1 MLRSVNVFSTLI
13 KYLMWFGVRLLLILI
28 WPLTRIRSLSYR
40 HKPLPPITNQLL
52 LNSAQKTALLIRTK
66 QVSCVKVV
74 EAFITRI
81 RQVNPMLNAVVDERF
96 NLALEEAKQVD
107 ILLAASTKS
116 VEEIGRDTP
125 LLGVPLTVK
134 ESVAVKG
141 CSNNAGRIKPKER
154 IATDDAETVR
164 LLRQAGAII
173 LCVTNT
179 PELCMNWETFNKA
192 TGTTNNPYDTRRTP
206 GGSSG
211 GEAALL
217 SSGASIVGVASDIAG
232 SCRIP
237 AMFTGVFGHK
247 PSPGF
252 VSNVG
257 HMPSSEDKMWN
268 TYFTIGLLARYAED
282 LPLVLHL
289 MISDREQA
297 KSLRLLE
304 PVIVQDIKVF
314 YMEDDGSCTLTDGV
328 DLDIKEGIRKAVHHL
343 EYKQGI
349 KAQKVNIDLED
360 VFELV
365 SMVLLK
371 MNGINCPYQEDDE
384 HPEVWSHSVTKEV
397 LKWLMFSSKFTTTTV
412 LYGVIKKAADCFSQR
427 KIDTLLAKKKD
438 LMKKF
443 RDMLGDNGVFLFPTF
458 INSAHYHYQIHYKFL
473 NYGYVGL
480 FNLLE
485 MPVTNV
491 TVGLGS
497 NKLPVGFQVATSPG
511 QDRLSMA
518 IAKELESAFGG
529 WVPPSNVL

>member
-1 MLRSVNVFSTLI
+1 MLSYVISAFVCYNSKIFSKGNVFSTLI

-211 GEAALL
+211 GEPWTQEEEEADVEMEVDPAEEDTSSNIQTKVPGKMKVVGQQRKRGRSPVQESREKTKKKVISGQSSL
-217 SSGASIVGVASDIAG
+217 SKFITKHGMRERSHSLGSLGPEVAKIVD
-232 SCRIP
+232 
-237 AMFTGVFGHK
+237 K
-247 PSPGF
+247 LE
-252 VSNVG
+252 
-257 HMPSSEDKMWN
+257 SSEESRGEN
-268 TYFTIGLLARYAED
+268 TQEKNQNVKEKKTQEENKKPD
-282 LPLVLHL
+282 NTQTNK
-289 MISDREQA
+289 DEN
-297 KSLRLLE
+297 K
-304 PVIVQDIKVF
+304 
-314 YMEDDGSCTLTDGV
+314 
-328 DLDIKEGIRKAVHHL
+328 KEG
-343 EYKQGI
+343 
-349 KAQKVNIDLED
+349 D
-360 VFELV
+360 
-365 SMVLLK
+365 
-371 MNGINCPYQEDDE
+371 
-384 HPEVWSHSVTKEV
+384 TKEV
-397 LKWLMFSSKFTTTTV
+397 E
-412 LYGVIKKAADCFSQR
+412 D
-427 KIDTLLAKKKD
+427 
-438 LMKKF
+438 
-443 RDMLGDNGVFLFPTF
+443 
-458 INSAHYHYQIHYKFL
+458 
-473 NYGYVGL
+473 
-480 FNLLE
+480 
-485 MPVTNV
+485 
-491 TVGLGS
+491 
-497 NKLPVGFQVATSPG
+497 
-511 QDRLSMA
+511 
-518 IAKELESAFGG
+518 
-529 WVPPSNVL
+529 

>member
-1 MLRSVNVFSTLI
+1 
-13 KYLMWFGVRLLLILI
+13 MWFGVRILLVLI
-28 WPLTRIRSLSYR
+28 WPLTRIRSLTHS
-40 HKPLPPITNQLL
+40 HQPLPPITNQLL
-52 LNSAQKTALLIRTK
+52 LNSAQKTAHLIRRK
-66 QVSCVKVV
+66 EVSCVIVV
-74 EAFITRI
+74 EAFIARI
-81 RQVNPMLNAVVDERF
+81 KEVNPLLNAVVDERF
-96 NLALEEAKQVD
+96 SLALEEAKQVD
-107 ILLAASTKS
+107 LLLESGNKS
-116 VEEIGRDTP
+116 VEEIERETP

-134 ESVAVKG
+134 ESVSVKG
-141 CSNNAGRIKPKER
+141 CSNNSGRIVPKER
-154 IATDDAETVR
+154 IAESDAETVR
-164 LLRQAGAII
+164 LLRQAGVIV

-192 TGTTNNPYDTRRTP
+192 TGTTKNPYDTRRTP

-217 SSGASIVGVASDIAG
+217 SSGASIIGVASDIAG

-252 VSNVG
+252 VSNAG
-257 HMPSSEDKMWN
+257 HMPSSNDHMWN
-268 TYFTIGLLARYAED
+268 SYFTIGLMTRYAED
-282 LPLVLHL
+282 LPLMLHL
-289 MISDREQA
+289 MVSNREMA

-304 PVIVQDIKVF
+304 PVSLQNIRVF
-314 YMEDDGSCTLTDGV
+314 YMEDNGSCTLTDSV
-328 DLDIKEGIRKAVHHL
+328 DKDIKEGLRKAIHHL

-365 SMVLLK
+365 SMFLLK
-371 MNGINCPYQEDDE
+371 MEGIQCAYEQDDE
-384 HPEVWSHSVTKEV
+384 HPEIWTHSVTKEV
-397 LKWLMFSSKFTTTTV
+397 LKWAMFRSKYTSTSV
-412 LYGVIKKAADCFSQR
+412 LYGIIKKAADCIPQR
-427 KIDTLLAKKKD
+427 RIERLLLKKND
-438 LMKKF
+438 LIKKF

-458 INSAHYHYQIHYKFL
+458 INSAHFHYQIHYKFL
-473 NYGYVGL
+473 NYAYVGL

-497 NKLPVGFQVATSPG
+497 NKMPVGFQVATSPT

-518 IAKELESAFGG
+518 IARELEIAFGG
-529 WVPPSNVL
+529 WVPPSSVSVL